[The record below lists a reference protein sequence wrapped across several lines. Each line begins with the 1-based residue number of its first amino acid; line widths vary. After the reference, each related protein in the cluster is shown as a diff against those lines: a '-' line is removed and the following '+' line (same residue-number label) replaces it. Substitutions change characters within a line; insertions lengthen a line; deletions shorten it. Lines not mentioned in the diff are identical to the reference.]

1 MTISTQVERW
11 ATFIRR
17 AIPETQNIEQAA
29 LRAKKDFEEMAGVL
43 NADQVRDFLEAEL
56 LVKKEYEQVEIL
68 RVGSIVRKRPK
79 WYTGLKTSDKHWP
92 SLLQYVTN
100 IKKWGRD
107 ATDSM
112 HSSSSE
118 VVSLLENPIQPKFS
132 CRGLVIGYVQSGKTA
147 NMTAVIAKAVDAGY
161 NTIIVLAGLTDKL
174 RQQTQNR
181 LKVDIIDRYPLY
193 WQSLTSNDL
202 KGDFAGLANGGFG
215 VPPEGRAQLAV
226 VKKNVAPLKKLAL
239 TFQKTI
245 PAAMNR
251 LKVLI
256 IDDECDQATVN
267 SASKELEITVINA
280 WIRTILAQLPAVS
293 YVGYT
298 ATPFANVLINPY
310 GRESVELEDSPLD
323 NKILDDLY
331 PSDFITCLPKPEN
344 YFGTEQLFG
353 RPSNNAEIDEPEN
366 DGLDMIRE
374 VPLSDELL
382 LQPSSSK
389 KKDSFQ
395 PKMPESLQDAILY
408 FIACCAVRNAR
419 GDSSKHSTMLVH
431 TSTFVILH
439 ERLGTLIQGWI
450 EKHRDDLSA
459 NRGAITE
466 QLISVWNREKEKLPS
481 SITPAKKI
489 DISVILN
496 NISDVLKNL
505 ETPIENGSSLDR
517 IDYAGKTKTYIVV
530 GGSILARGLTLE
542 GLVVSYFLRSS
553 TKQYDTL
560 LQMGRW
566 FGYRPNYEDLP
577 RIWMPSALK
586 LSFRALAGIEAEVRS
601 DILQY
606 KETGRGP
613 MEFAV
618 RIRALPGMAIT
629 SANKMKSAVKCDLSY
644 SGKHIQSIRF
654 DHLNQTTISN
664 NWQAAADLISRA
676 HDLGDSSNSGK
687 KLFLNVPKSVVIQF
701 LSKYKFHSSH
711 RDLSD
716 ELLLNYIE
724 NEKSGL
730 KKWNIGIFET
740 NSEVLSDLPL
750 GDLGRVKL
758 VKRTKLKG
766 DSDFADIKGLM
777 SLADVLFDLDPRPN
791 IGNEDNWTTLKE
803 TRSKVHG
810 DVPLLLLYA
819 IDKDSTPVVNI
830 KLNPARVSQRE
841 ALAAKGDLI
850 GVGIVFP
857 GSSEGAGSF
866 VSVSLQSLSADQI
879 DEIEQEELEQAEA
892 AGVH

>member
-29 LRAKKDFEEMAGVL
+29 LQAKRDFEDMAGPL
-43 NADQVRDFLEAEL
+43 NSQQEKDFLEAEL
-56 LVKKEYEQVEIL
+56 LVKKEFEQVEIL
-68 RVGSIVRKRPK
+68 RVGSIIRKRPK
-79 WYTGLKTSDKHWP
+79 WYTGLRTSDKHWP
-92 SLLQYVTN
+92 SLLQYVKN
-100 IKKWGRD
+100 VKKWD
-107 ATDSM
+107 KDTTDSM

-181 LKVDIIDRYPLY
+181 LKLDIIDRHPLY

-215 VPPEGRAQLAV
+215 VPSEGRAQLAV
-226 VKKNVAPLKKLAL
+226 VKKNVGPLKKLAY

-310 GRESVELEDSPLD
+310 GKESVDLEDSPLD
-323 NKILDDLY
+323 NKVLDDLY
-331 PSDFITCLPKPEN
+331 PSDFITCLPKPTN
-344 YFGTEQLFG
+344 YFGAEQLFG
-353 RPSNNAEIDEPEN
+353 KPSNNADIDEPEN

-374 VPLSDELL
+374 VPLADERL
-382 LQPSSSK
+382 LQPDSSK

-395 PKMPESLQDAILY
+395 PKIPESLQDAILY

-419 GDSSKHSTMLVH
+419 GDNAKHSTMLIH

-450 EKHRDDLSA
+450 EKHRDNLSE
-459 NRGAITE
+459 NTGAITE
-466 QLISVWNREKEKLPS
+466 QLMKVWNREKDKIPTT
-481 SITPAKKI
+481 ITSAKKI
-489 DISVILN
+489 ELTEILE
-496 NISDVLKNL
+496 NISGVLKNL
-505 ETPIENGSSLDR
+505 ETPIENGSSQDR
-517 IDYAGKTKTYIVV
+517 IDYSGNKKTYIVV

-577 RIWMPSALK
+577 RIWMPSSLK

-601 DILQY
+601 EILQY
-606 KETGRGP
+606 KETERGP

-618 RIRALPGMAIT
+618 RIRSLPGMAIT

-654 DHLNQTTISN
+654 DHLNKTVIDN
-664 NWQAAADLISRA
+664 NWQAAADLVSRA
-676 HDLGDSSNSGK
+676 HDLGDPTNTDK

-740 NSEVLSDLPL
+740 ASEAQSTLPL
-750 GDLGRVKL
+750 GTLGHVKL

-766 DSDFADIKGLM
+766 DSDYADIKGLM
-777 SLADVLFDLDPRPN
+777 SLSDILFDLDPRPN
-791 IGNEDNWTTLKE
+791 IKSDDNWSTLKE
-803 TRSKVHG
+803 LRSNAHG
-810 DVPLLLLYA
+810 NVPLLLLYA
-819 IDKDSTPVVNI
+819 IDKDSKPAPN
-830 KLNPARVSQRE
+830 LNLTSKRVSQRVE
-841 ALAAKGDLI
+841 LAATGDLI

-857 GSSEGAGSF
+857 GSSEGVGSF
-866 VSVSLQSLSADQI
+866 VSVSLQSVSADQI
-879 DEIEQEELEQAEA
+879 DEIEEEELEQAEA